1 MGGPSRESW
10 LRSEEARKRRIAAL
24 RTRDGVV
31 DLAELRA
38 AQKAAEFLRT
48 TLGQFSLVLGVRVVV
63 AAEVGFELVVTLAR
77 DDRRVRVCLPS
88 AVNDIPVRIEV
99 RNPGRS
105 PASVSAPCVSSD
117 PS

>member
-1 MGGPSRESW
+1 MGGPSLESH
-10 LRSEEARKRRIAAL
+10 RAAEEAKKKRIAAL

-38 AQKAAEFLRT
+38 AQKAAEYLRT
-48 TLGQFSLVLGVRVVV
+48 ALGPLSLVLGVRVVV
-63 AAEVGFELVVTLAR
+63 AAEVGFELVMTLAR

-88 AVNDIPVRIEV
+88 AVNDIPVRVEV
-99 RNPGRS
+99 RNPDR
-105 PASVSAPCVSSD
+105 PAANVSAPRVPSD

>member
-1 MGGPSRESW
+1 MGGPSRESH
-10 LRSEEARKRRIAAL
+10 RAAEEAKKKRIAAL

-38 AQKAAEFLRT
+38 AQKAAEYLRT
-48 TLGQFSLVLGVRVVV
+48 ALGQLSLVLGVRVVV
-63 AAEVGFELVVTLAR
+63 AAEVGFELVMTLAR

-88 AVNDIPVRIEV
+88 AVNDIPVRVEV
-99 RNPGRS
+99 RNPDR
-105 PASVSAPCVSSD
+105 PAANVSAPRVPSD